1 MTVHHPEIIISRSW
15 NNKFVAASKCWKLH
29 LAFPFSNAVVE
40 LLGKIL
46 LHATGIQVSWFQ
58 IQLYNI
64 YIYNIY
70 TSCWGICMHLR
81 PTKIAMFQGRQEKAL
96 DYWTRVIWVPCT
108 HIYIYTSLTML
119 NLYIYIHTWNLFV
132 LYFGVWT
139 LQKKAFSNQNRGH
152 LSSVCIYI
160 YMYIF

>member
-1 MTVHHPEIIISRSW
+1 MTVHHPEIIISRCW

-58 IQLYNI
+58 IPLYI
-64 YIYNIY
+64 YIYVYIMLRY
-70 TSCWGICMHLR
+70 MHAPKTDKNRYVSGSPRKGLGLLN
-81 PTKIAMFQGRQEKAL
+81 QGHL
-96 DYWTRVIWVPCT
+96 GSVHT
-108 HIYIYTSLTML
+108 HTYIYIYIINHVKSI
-119 NLYIYIHTWNLFV
+119 YIYIHTWNLFV

-139 LQKKAFSNQNRGH
+139 LQNKVFSNQNRGH
-152 LSSVCIYI
+152 LGSVCIYI
-160 YMYIF
+160 YVHL